1 MNQDE
6 PMPDPTPE
14 EIRAATKKEGSI
26 IILRV
31 PHGVKGRAV
40 RASRKKGGKL
50 TPWIIEAITEKSDRE
65 LGPEK

>member
-6 PMPDPTPE
+6 TMPEPTPE
-14 EIRAATKKEGSI
+14 EIRTAAKKEGSLI
-26 IILRV
+26 HLRV

-40 RASRKKGGKL
+40 RAARNKGSKL